1 MATVRKSRSPRR
13 SSRSAAGV
21 LSASRSTPRGLAL
34 ALDAL
39 ASELDEVR
47 AACVLVQIA
56 LRAQNADHD
65 AEMESCLRTSVAAP
79 LEREI
84 AQLRSLIGAAGSPP
98 GAATA
103 FG

>member
-1 MATVRKSRSPRR
+1 MATRRKNRAPRR
-13 SSRSAAGV
+13 SSVAAGV
-21 LSASRSTPRGLAL
+21 LSADQAAPAKVAL
-34 ALDAL
+34 ALDIL

-79 LEREI
+79 LERKI
-84 AQLRSLIGAAGSPP
+84 TQLRSLIGALGPTPP
-98 GAATA
+98 GPAAL
-103 FG
+103 G

>member
-1 MATVRKSRSPRR
+1 MATRRKNRAPRR
-13 SSRSAAGV
+13 SSVAAGV
-21 LSASRSTPRGLAL
+21 LSADQAAPAKVAL
-34 ALDAL
+34 ALDIL

-79 LEREI
+79 LERKI

-98 GAATA
+98 GGATA

>member
-1 MATVRKSRSPRR
+1 MATRRKSRSPRR
-13 SSRSAAGV
+13 IRSAAGIV
-21 LSASRSTPRGLAL
+21 SEGRSTSRELAGT
-34 ALDAL
+34 LDTL

-79 LEREI
+79 LERKI
-84 AQLRSLIGAAGSPP
+84 TQLRSLIGALGPTPP
-98 GAATA
+98 GNAAL
-103 FG
+103 G